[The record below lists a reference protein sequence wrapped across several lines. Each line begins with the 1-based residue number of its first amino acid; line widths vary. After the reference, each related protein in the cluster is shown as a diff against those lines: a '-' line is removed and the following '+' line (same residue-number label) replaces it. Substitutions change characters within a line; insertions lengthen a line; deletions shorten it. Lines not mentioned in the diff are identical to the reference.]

1 MTADPRVRSVAAD
14 VPPVDLALLLLLSMA
29 VAVAGFGWTIAA
41 TATALTGHPPTVG
54 LVDAGTALAQWAHHP
69 SDPRLA
75 YPRHDRHALPGGVG
89 MYLAVLLDAATLV
102 LAGRVAVR
110 GASTVRGAGVARGD
124 GYANR
129 RDINAAL
136 SERAAA
142 RRGHR
147 HGTDLRRQRATA
159 TVFLGV
165 DIRTRTPL
173 YGSAEDSYLYL
184 GPPRA
189 GKGVNLVI
197 PQTLDAPGAALITAT
212 RPDTLRH
219 TLAIRARRGPVAVF
233 DPQQLAGDR
242 VPRLRWAPQH
252 GCADPLT
259 AIIRGKALAAGAR
272 IGADGGDDAFWLG
285 MTEAILRGYLHA
297 ADLIGASM
305 RELQSWTFRPGDPTP
320 IRILRTHPKAAAMWA
335 EEIVAQA
342 HTDPRQ
348 RDSAWMGVRRAMDA
362 LADPRVLDTCCP
374 EMDAFDPRQFLAD
387 GGTLYLL
394 GSPGTQ
400 MTVAPL
406 VSALVEE
413 LVENARR
420 LAATA
425 PDGRL
430 DPPLTLLLDEAAN
443 IAPIP
448 SLPNLLADGGGS
460 GITTICVLQS
470 LAQARARWGSYGAEA
485 MWDASTTKIV
495 LGGLAGAEDLH
506 RISQLA
512 GDIDDNV
519 PTHTTGAGG
528 TSTSVSARR
537 IPALP
542 ITKLRTLPDRHVI
555 VLARRIPPVE
565 AELRPWWRGPHAAAI
580 TRAMTTG
587 ALAVHRKPWT
597 RPRVSRWRAT

>member
-1 MTADPRVRSVAAD
+1 MTGNPRARAVAAD
-14 VPPVDLALLLLLSMA
+14 VPPVDLALLVLLSIA
-29 VAVAGFGWTIAA
+29 VAVAGLGWTVAA
-41 TATALTGHPPTVG
+41 SAAVLTGHAPTVG
-54 LVDAGTALAQWAHHP
+54 LVDAGVALAKWTHHLG
-69 SDPRLA
+69 DPRLA
-75 YPRHDRHALPGGVG
+75 YRPDDRHALPGPAG
-89 MYLAVLLDAATLV
+89 MYVAVLLDLALLV
-102 LAGRVAVR
+102 LVARLVVRVVPGIR
-110 GASTVRGAGVARGD
+110 STAGVGD
-124 GYANR
+124 GYATP
-129 RDINAAL
+129 RDIRAAL
-136 SERAAA
+136 SERAAE

-147 HGTDLRRQRATA
+147 HGTDRRAQRTTA

-173 YGSAEDSYLYL
+173 HGSAEDSYLYL

-197 PQTLDAPGAALITAT
+197 PQTLDAPGAALVTAT

-219 TLAIRARRGPVAVF
+219 TIAIRARRGPVAVF

-305 RELQSWTFRPGDPTP
+305 RELQSWTFRPADPTP
-320 IRILRTHPKAAAMWA
+320 IRILRTHPHAAPMWA

-374 EMDAFDPRQFLAD
+374 DADAFDPHTFLAD

-394 GSPGTQ
+394 GSPGAQ

-406 VSALVEE
+406 ISALVEE
-413 LVENARR
+413 LVEQARR
-420 LAATA
+420 LAAGS

-485 MWDASTTKIV
+485 MWDSATTKVV

-512 GDIDDNV
+512 GDVDDDV
-519 PTHTTGAGG
+519 PTRTIGAGG

-580 TRAMTTG
+580 TRSLATG
-587 ALAVHRKPWT
+587 GMPR
-597 RPRVSRWRAT
+597 RPLTQPSGRRRRR